1 MQFQCP
7 KCSGVVSIDEA
18 NLGKTVSCGHCK
30 EIVSAPESRF
40 APGVIIN
47 DFIIEKEVGV
57 GGMGVV
63 YLARQ
68 ITLDRHVA
76 LKILKEKYAQ
86 DAEFIVQFVRE
97 ARSAAKLNHPNIVQA
112 YAVGEENGIF
122 FFAMEFVDGDT
133 MKDILA
139 KERKIDP
146 QRAAKIIRDIAI
158 ALDYAWT
165 ESKIVHHDIKPDN
178 IMLTKNGKAK
188 LADLGL
194 ASMFGDAEVDDSGDE
209 VLGTPQYI
217 SPEQLLGDPT
227 DVRSDIYSLGATFY
241 HLVTG
246 TFPYNGDTPT
256 AIAHQ
261 HVNGVFQPPIER
273 EPSVPQTVSDI
284 ISKMMAKDINQ
295 RYQSAEDLASDIK
308 KYLDNSGFVSTASVP
323 IQQPATVEN
332 KPPAAQKV
340 TPPTGGMKLSFGGG
354 KFPPAPAPAKTSA
367 SSAPAPA
374 AAPKTAAK
382 SEPVKSPAAP
392 QKTASVSTPK
402 VNLGGAK
409 TASVNTPKVNLG
421 GAKSTA
427 ANAPKVNLSGTK
439 TPSVSTPKVNLGGT
453 AKNVP
458 QVNLNKSAS
467 PSAAPA
473 AADATAPATAPAA
486 PQLGLKK
493 DEPPAPKA
501 SPAPEKTPETTEKKE
516 DSKPPKA
523 EKAKKENKAGTKKKK
538 AKAVD
543 EKKTLP
549 AWLIIII
556 VLIIGCGG
564 GITFYLYKN
573 KWKAPVIDKIKTWNA
588 ERKEAAKNIV
598 RRVPPVQRK
607 ELSVEEKRKEY
618 VPAIQTLIKFYKDNP
633 SKGKDF
639 MKKVENFIADE
650 GIPEL
655 ENEKTPFAELIEL
668 YNTADEKVY
677 MTPGRSARR
686 RNHEAEIRKRIADR
700 NAIIQKEKQ
709 LEAERVAAEKRRI
722 AEQKAAEER
731 ARREQEAQ
739 RALQQQ
745 LDQYRTKIAPAYP
758 MLAKMFYDAIFSKE
772 KETEFNNKVNG
783 GLFNEYLPDGVQ
795 MQIYNEVDAYGKRL
809 QKEIMPARRIY
820 QRMTENT
827 ERFIGHQFGLRGNMV
842 EIVSVNFPKREVRV
856 RSLSNR
862 KIFRLSLNDEE
873 NLNKIVELLEKKLPR
888 EKNDIKKFPFYYK
901 LFFGDKNAARSMTPP
916 SPVWKEFFRYYR

>member
-30 EIVSAPESRF
+30 EIVNAPESRF
-40 APGVIIN
+40 SPGVIIN

-122 FFAMEFVDGDT
+122 FFAMEFVNGDT

-139 KERKIDP
+139 KEKKIDS

-194 ASMFGDAEVDDSGDE
+194 ASMFGDSEVDDSGDE

-227 DVRSDIYSLGATFY
+227 DIRSDIYSLGATFY

-246 TFPYNGDTPT
+246 TFPYLGDTPT

-273 EPSVPQTVSDI
+273 DPSVPQGVSDI

-295 RYQSAEDLASDIK
+295 RYQSAEDLAADIK

-332 KPPAAQKV
+332 KPPAVQKV

-354 KFPPAPAPAKTSA
+354 KFPPAPAPAKTPA
-367 SSAPAPA
+367 ASAPAS
-374 AAPKTAAK
+374 APKTAVK
-382 SEPVKSPAAP
+382 SEPAKTPSTQQSKPAASAP
-392 QKTASVSTPK
+392 KVNLSGNKTAVSAPK

-409 TASVNTPKVNLG
+409 TPTVSAPKVNLG
-421 GAKSTA
+421 G
-427 ANAPKVNLSGTK
+427 G
-439 TPSVSTPKVNLGGT
+439 

-467 PSAAPA
+467 PAAAPA
-473 AADATAPATAPAA
+473 AAPAS

-493 DEPPAPKA
+493 DEPPAPKVV
-501 SPAPEKTPETTEKKE
+501 PAPEKTPETTEKKE
-516 DSKPPKA
+516 DSKPQKA
-523 EKAKKENKAGTKKKK
+523 EKAKKENKAGDKKKK

-543 EKKTLP
+543 EKKTFP
-549 AWLIIII
+549 VWLIIIL

-598 RRVPPVQRK
+598 RRVPPAVKK
-607 ELSVEEKRKEY
+607 ELSPEELRKDY
-618 VPAIQTLIKFYKDNP
+618 IPAIQTLKKFYADNP
-633 SKGKDF
+633 ARGKDF
-639 MKKVENFIADE
+639 IKKVDDFIADK
-650 GIPEL
+650 GMPEL
-655 ENEKTPFAELIEL
+655 EKEKVPFAELLAL

-677 MTPGRSARR
+677 MAPGRVSRR
-686 RNHEAEIRKRIADR
+686 RNHEQQIRSRIAKRQAEINNRKKEEAKRIAE
-700 NAIIQKEKQ
+700 EKK
-709 LEAERVAAEKRRI
+709 RAAELKK
-722 AEQKAAEER
+722 EEER
-731 ARREQEAQ
+731 LRREKEAQ
-739 RALQQQ
+739 RAIQQKVA
-745 LDQYRTKIAPAYP
+745 QYREKIAPAYP
-758 MLAKMFYDAIFSKE
+758 ELAKMFYEAISSTE
-772 KETEFNNKVNG
+772 KEAEFKNKIS
-783 GLFNEYLPDGVQ
+783 GLFFEHSPDDIQ
-795 MQIYNEVDAYGKRL
+795 MEAYKNLDDFAKIL
-809 QKEIMPARRIY
+809 QKELPSARRMYKI
-820 QRMTENT
+820 MTENT
-827 ERFIGHQFGLRGNMV
+827 NRFIGYQFGLQGNMV
-842 EIVSVNFPKREVRV
+842 EITSFSFPKKEVMV

-862 KIFRLSLNDEE
+862 RSYRLSLDDDDI
-873 NLNKIVELLEKKLPR
+873 LKKIVSLLGRKNPR
-888 EKNDIKKFPFYYK
+888 EKKDINKFPFYYK
-901 LFFGDKNAARSMTPP
+901 LFFGDKNAARSMKAP
-916 SPVWKEFFRYYR
+916 SPVWTEFFRYYR

>member
-30 EIVSAPESRF
+30 EIVNAPESRF
-40 APGVIIN
+40 SPGVIIN

-86 DAEFIVQFVRE
+86 DTEFIVQFVRE

-122 FFAMEFVDGDT
+122 FFAMEFIDGDT

-139 KERKIDP
+139 KEKKIDP

-194 ASMFGDAEVDDSGDE
+194 ASMFGDSEVDDSGDE

-227 DVRSDIYSLGATFY
+227 DIRSDIYSLGATFY

-284 ISKMMAKDINQ
+284 ISKMMAKGINQ
-295 RYQSAEDLASDIK
+295 RYQNAEDLAADIK
-308 KYLDNSGFVSTASVP
+308 KYLDNSRFVSTASVP

-332 KPPAAQKV
+332 KPPAAQKA
-340 TPPTGGMKLSFGGG
+340 TPPAGGMKLSFGGG
-354 KFPPAPAPAKTSA
+354 KFPPAPAPTK
-367 SSAPAPA
+367 APAAAPA

-382 SEPVKSPAAP
+382 SEPAKTSAAP

-421 GAKSTA
+421 GAK
-427 ANAPKVNLSGTK
+427 
-439 TPSVSTPKVNLGGT
+439 TPTVSAPKVNLGGA

-467 PSAAPA
+467 PAAAPA
-473 AADATAPATAPAA
+473 APASAPAA

-501 SPAPEKTPETTEKKE
+501 SSEPAKTPETTEKKE

-523 EKAKKENKAGTKKKK
+523 EKAKKENKAGGKKKK
-538 AKAVD
+538 AKVVD
-543 EKKTLP
+543 EKKTFP
-549 AWLIIII
+549 AWLIVIL

-573 KWKAPVIDKIKTWNA
+573 KWKAPIIDKIKTWNA

-607 ELSVEEKRKEY
+607 ELSIEEKRKEY
-618 VPAIQTLIKFYKDNP
+618 VPAIQALIKFYKDNP

-639 MKKVENFIADE
+639 MKKVESFIADK
-650 GIPEL
+650 GLPEL
-655 ENEKTPFAELIEL
+655 ENEKTPFAELTGL
-668 YNTADEKVY
+668 YNTADEKAY
-677 MTPGRSARR
+677 MAPGRISRR
-686 RNHEAEIRKRIADR
+686 RSHEAEISKRIADR
-700 NAIIQKEKQ
+700 NAIIRKEKQ
-709 LEAERVAAEKRRI
+709 LEAERAAAAKRLA
-722 AEQKAAEER
+722 AEQKAAAER

-739 RALQQQ
+739 RALQRQ
-745 LDQYRTKIAPAYP
+745 LDQYRDKIAPAYP

-795 MQIYNEVDAYGKRL
+795 MQIYNEVDAYAKRL
-809 QKEIMPARRIY
+809 QKEVAPARRIY

-827 ERFIGHQFGLRGNMV
+827 ERFIGYQFGLRGNMV

-856 RSLSNR
+856 RALSNR
-862 KIFRLSLNDEE
+862 RIFRLSLNDKE
-873 NLNKIVELLEKKLPR
+873 NLNKIVELLMKKFPR
-888 EKNDIKKFPFYYK
+888 EKNDFSKFPFYYH
-901 LFFGDKNAARSMTPP
+901 LFFGDKNTARSMKAP
-916 SPVWKEFFRYYR
+916 SPTWKEFFRYYR